1 MNHFDIVIK
10 GGTVVN
16 ADESVEQDV
25 GIQGSIIAQVGGAM
39 TGDITINA
47 KGKLVL
53 PGGIDPHV
61 HLSSPRNP
69 ENMSAQWTDDFFI
82 GSLAAI
88 SGGVTTVGNMT
99 FQWPDQSLDQAI
111 VRDATAARDVAAVDY
126 ILHPVLTNP
135 TEIDLAKIAEFKTQ
149 GIKSMK
155 IFLVADS
162 FELHKDKFIKALRLA
177 AEYNLIVL
185 LHCEDPVI
193 LKSALSKL
201 EQDNQLALAYWS
213 ESRPVAGE
221 KKAVEDAVALAKLT
235 KACIY
240 IVHLSSGPALDAAS
254 KGKEDGIPLYVETR
268 PMYLHLTKEK
278 LKLDDGAKYIS
289 APPLRD
295 SEDAAALWE
304 GLRNGAIDVVGSDH
318 APFTLEDKLDSSVD
332 VRAARQ
338 GVSDLETS
346 LPMLF
351 SRGVVEGRLSINR
364 FVALTSSIPAQI
376 FGIAH
381 KKGGIH
387 QGKDADIVIWD
398 PKAKKVIQAK
408 NMFSKSGYSV
418 YENTEITGLP
428 ETSIL
433 RGAIVMRDFEVTA
446 ITGAGKWVKAL

>member
-16 ADESVEQDV
+16 ADESLEQDV

-39 TGDITINA
+39 TGDITIDA

-69 ENMSAQWTDDFFI
+69 ENMSAQWTDDFYI

-88 SGGVTTVGNMT
+88 AGGVTTVGNMT

-111 VRDATAARDVAAVDY
+111 ERDSTAAREVAAVDY

-135 TEIDLAKIAEFKTQ
+135 TEIDLAKIAEFKKQ

-162 FELHKDKFIKALRLA
+162 FELHKDKFIQALKIA
-177 AEYNLIVL
+177 AENNLIVL

-193 LKSALSKL
+193 LKAALNKL
-201 EQDNQLALAYWS
+201 EQENQLALAYWS

-235 KACIY
+235 KASIY
-240 IVHLSSGPALDAAS
+240 IVHLSSGPALTAAS

-278 LKLDDGAKYIS
+278 LKLADGAKYIG

-295 SEDAAALWE
+295 SQDAAALWE

-318 APFTLEDKLDSSVD
+318 APFTLEDKLDPSVD

-364 FVALTSSIPAQI
+364 FVALTSSVPAQI

-381 KKGGIH
+381 KKGAIH
-387 QGKDADIVIWD
+387 KGKDADIVIWD

-408 NMFSKSGYSV
+408 DMFSKSGYSV

-433 RGAIVMRDFEVTA
+433 RGAIVMQDFKVTA
-446 ITGAGKWVKAL
+446 ITGSGEWVKAL